1 MRIDVKENA
10 LYFLDPTILKTLLL
24 DRTTRKNIIWA
35 TDDYASLG
43 EQYAANKEILPI
55 CITGL
60 FGNTIRPRVDK
71 SKEEQSTR
79 IRDKAEVFT
88 PSWVCN
94 CQNNLVDHAWFG
106 RCDVFNTETE
116 KGWVTHYEKV
126 TFPDEKGKSWQDYVK
141 ENRLEITCGE
151 APYLASRYDTV
162 TGKVIPVKDRIG
174 LLDRKL
180 RIVCENVDE
189 EDEWLVWAKR
199 AVQSVYGFEW
209 QGDNV
214 LLARENLL
222 FTVMDFYV
230 EKFHKSLAKNIKYLG
245 EIARVLS
252 WNIWQMDGLKFVV
265 PNSCH
270 DEIITETTLMGE
282 TSKTVPCEG
291 CKRNE
296 PGKHNGIYCRIYDW
310 SANRSIK
317 FYSLYKRGK
326 NK

>member
-1 MRIDVKENA
+1 MKNEFDRASMRIDVKENA
-10 LYFLDPTILKTLLL
+10 LYFLDPVILDTLLL

-43 EQYAANKEILPI
+43 EQYSADQEILPI

-60 FGNTIRPRVDK
+60 FGNTIRPRSNK
-71 SKEEQSTR
+71 SKAEQSVR

-94 CQNNLVDHAWFG
+94 CQNNLVDNAWFG
-106 RCDVFNTETE
+106 RSDVFNKETE
-116 KGWVTHYEKV
+116 KAWVTHYEKI
-126 TFPDEKGKSWQDYVK
+126 TFPDDKGKSWQDYVK

-151 APYLASRYDTV
+151 APYLASRYDAV
-162 TGKVIPVKDRIG
+162 TGEIIPVKDRIG

-180 RIVCENVDE
+180 RIVSENVDE
-189 EDEWLVWAKR
+189 ETEWLAWAKR

-222 FTVMDFYV
+222 FTVMDFYE
-230 EKFHKSLAKNIKYLG
+230 EKFHKTLAKNIKYLG

-265 PNSCH
+265 PNSC
-270 DEIITETTLMGE
+270 
-282 TSKTVPCEG
+282 SPRCEG
-291 CKRNE
+291 CSKRDT
-296 PGKHNGIYCRIYDW
+296 GKHDGIYCRIYDW
-310 SANRSIK
+310 PANRSIE
-317 FYSLYKRGK
+317 FYSLCKGK
-326 NK
+326 KHGN